1 MCGICGFNFADKVL
15 LKKMCILIKHRGPDD
30 DGYFIDDKVS
40 LGMRRLSIIDL
51 NTGNQPQHNENE
63 DIWIVFNGEIYNFL
77 ELRADLEKRGH
88 NFYTQS
94 DTESIIHSYEEWG
107 KECFNKLRGQF
118 VFCIYDKRKEILFL
132 ARDHLGLKPLYYY
145 FNGSD
150 FIFSSEIKCIFPHG
164 ISREVNN
171 NALNLLLSLKY
182 APFNETLFKG
192 IYRLPSSTYM
202 IFNLKSKHL
211 VKKKYWTFNFKPDN
225 NKNIS
230 LLVNELKNL
239 IEESIKI
246 RMISDVP
253 LGAFLSGGIDS
264 SGVVGIMSKL
274 TENPI
279 KTFSIGFEEGAPVNE
294 TKYARIV
301 SDYFNTV
308 HTELT
313 VKSTSFK
320 ILPDLVWHFDDLIV
334 DAAMIPIYFM
344 AKYAKEKIT
353 VALTGDGA
361 DEVFAGYNWYF
372 KPQKKY
378 YTQYLPDSVFQN
390 LMKFHR
396 YYPSHKI
403 RLLLSYINT
412 MRQNYGSFYNSIF
425 VIPDSEKSE
434 VVNFRANDVLPQ
446 IRSRFFQDLD
456 EVNQFI
462 NWDLNYQLPNQYN
475 MKLDKMVMAASLEAR
490 VPYLD
495 QKIVNWSTSIPSH
508 LKFKDNI
515 EKYILRLALK
525 DVLPP
530 EILRRKKRG
539 FGTPIGF
546 WLQKGLKEISAEIL
560 ERLSKRK
567 LLFKP
572 KYIKLLKRN
581 RSRELYMSKI
591 WSLIMFELWYET
603 FIENDGLKP
612 VKI

>member
-107 KECFNKLRGQF
+107 KECVNKLRGQF